1 MGKQT
6 STTDYRSYEQR
17 LEQLAKILK
26 ISLDTVFQVMI
37 ANLEQQVGESKEEPY
52 SYEDDPWVNLNIEE
66 IACDTGKGYLAINQD
81 NYLYGTKKRDMKDL
95 RSAQTRNGV

>member
-26 ISLDTVFQVMI
+26 ISLDKVFQEMI
-37 ANLEQQVGESKEEPY
+37 VNLERQVDESKEEAY

-66 IACDTGKGYLAINQD
+66 IACDTGKGDLAINHD
-81 NYLYGTKKRDMKDL
+81 YYLYGKKKR
-95 RSAQTRNGV
+95 VE